1 MATAIVSG
9 VLAGKPGNGGN
20 AWTRLSMVVGLRRLG
35 FQTFFIE
42 QIERAR
48 PENVAYFEAVIR
60 QFGLVGSAA
69 LVSGRECHGVQRRE
83 VDAIA
88 ADATLL
94 INFGGHLTIPE
105 LVRPARCKVYL
116 DDDPG
121 FTQIWE
127 ASGTGSARLGGHD
140 LYFTY
145 GENIGHPG
153 CPIPT
158 DGIDW
163 HPTRPA
169 VVLADWPFVGEDKAG
184 VFTTVA
190 TWRGPYGPVT
200 WNGHTYGLKLHE
212 FRKFVDLP
220 SLTGST
226 FELALDIHPDEAQD
240 LALLNQHDWRLVD
253 PRAVAGDPFAFRN
266 YVQSSAAE
274 YSAAQGIYVET
285 QCGWFSDRTVRYLAS
300 GKPALVQNTGFSSN
314 LPTGEGLI
322 AYRTL
327 DEAAAGVR
335 SIVSDY
341 QRHSQAA
348 RALAEEYF
356 DSDRVLGRLVEQ
368 TAVAP

>member
-1 MATAIVSG
+1 MSTAIVSG

-20 AWTRLSMVVGLRRLG
+20 AWARLSVVVGLRRLG

-42 QIERAR
+42 QIENAE
-48 PENVAYFEAVIR
+48 PENVAYFEAVVR
-60 QFGLVGSAA
+60 QLGLVGSAA
-69 LVSGRECHGVQRRE
+69 LVSGQECHGMDWRE
-83 VDAIA
+83 LAAIA
-88 ADATLL
+88 SNATLL

-121 FTQIWE
+121 FTQLWE
-127 ASGTGSARLGGHD
+127 ASGTGGARLSGHD
-140 LYFTY
+140 FYFTY
-145 GENIGHPG
+145 GENIGRPG

-169 VVLADWPFVGEDKAG
+169 VVLADWPLVGGGEAG

-220 SLTGST
+220 TLTGSS
-226 FELALDIHPDEAQD
+226 FELALDIHPGEQSDIT
-240 LALLNQHDWRLVD
+240 LLREHGWRLVD
-253 PRAVAGDPFAFRN
+253 PRTVAPDPFAFRS
-266 YVQSSAAE
+266 YVQESAAE

-300 GKPALVQNTGFSSN
+300 GKPVLVQDTGFSSN

-348 RALAEEYF
+348 RALAEDYF
-356 DSDRVLGRLVEQ
+356 DSDRVLGRLIEQ

>member
-1 MATAIVSG
+1 VATAIVSG

-20 AWTRLSMVVGLRRLG
+20 AWARLSVVVGLRRLG
-35 FQTFFIE
+35 FQAFFIE
-42 QIERAR
+42 QIEQSS
-48 PENVAYFEAVIR
+48 PENVAYFKAAI
-60 QFGLVGSAA
+60 QQLGLTGSAA
-69 LVSGRECHGVQRRE
+69 LVAGRECYGIQRRDL
-83 VDAIA
+83 DAIA
-88 ADATLL
+88 ADAALL

-105 LVRPARCKVYL
+105 LLRPARCKVYL

-121 FTQIWE
+121 FTQLWE
-127 ASGTGSARLGGHD
+127 ASGTGGARLRGHD
-140 LYFTY
+140 LYFTF
-145 GENIGHPG
+145 GENIGRPG

-158 DGIDW
+158 DSIDW
-163 HPTRPA
+163 RPTRPA
-169 VVLADWPFVGEDKAG
+169 VVLADWPSVGGDNAG

-220 SLTGST
+220 VLTGST
-226 FELALDIHPDEAQD
+226 FELALDIHPDESED
-240 LALLNQHDWRLVD
+240 LALLDQRDWRLVD
-253 PRAVAGDPFAFRN
+253 PRAVAGDPFAFRS

-300 GKPALVQNTGFSSN
+300 GKPALVQDTGFSSN

-322 AYRTL
+322 AFRTL
-327 DEAAAGVR
+327 DEAVAGVQ

-341 QRHSQAA
+341 GRHSRAA

-356 DSDRVLGRLVEQ
+356 DSDRVLGSLLEQ
-368 TAVAP
+368 TAVTP